1 MENPVKKIKRKNLN
15 LSSDFEKKAR
25 IVLLVLALLTVG
37 AGFLAFGFLSID
49 DSPTVYGITYKTNYD
64 IDGDGQED
72 RMYSGVN
79 IALPGEFPEDYVYLT
94 DDAEAMFFGSY
105 SSGTMEIE
113 YTTEL
118 SQSKLIKAYESDFD
132 TILDT
137 YEDDLGNLYIAGE
150 KNIYT
155 IVVVAME
162 QATKTKV
169 NVTFK
174 RED

>member
-1 MENPVKKIKRKNLN
+1 MENPVKKIKRKSLN
-15 LSSDFEKKAR
+15 LSGEFEKKAR
-25 IVLLVLALLTVG
+25 VILLVMALIAVG
-37 AGFLAFGFLSID
+37 AGFLAFGFMSRD

-72 RMYSGVN
+72 RLYSGVN
-79 IALPGEFPEDYVYLT
+79 IALPAEFPEDYVYLV

-113 YTTEL
+113 YITEL
-118 SQSKLIKAYESDFD
+118 SQEKIINTYENQFD
-132 TILDT
+132 AILDT

-155 IVVVAME
+155 MVVVAME

-169 NVTFK
+169 NITFE